1 MKKINRLKVV
11 LDTNVLLVSIP
22 PLSQYRIIFDKFLS
36 GSYDLC
42 ISNEI
47 LTEYEEILMQR
58 YDNETVDDLFKV
70 LLFHPNVI
78 KVTPYYHWNLIVND
92 PDDNKFVDT
101 AIASNANLI
110 VTNDKHFNVLKHI
123 DFPFINFCKA
133 EDFREFLLQTSE
145 CLL

>member
-1 MKKINRLKVV
+1 MMKINRLKVV

-22 PLSQYRIIFDKFLS
+22 PQSQYRIIYDKFLS
-36 GSYDLC
+36 GVYDLC

-47 LTEYEEILMQR
+47 LTEYEEILSQR
-58 YDNETVDDLFKV
+58 YNNETVNELFKV

-78 KVTPYYHWNLIVND
+78 KVSPHYHWNIIFND

-110 VTNDKHFNVLKHI
+110 VTNDKHFNILKEI
-123 DFPFINFCKA
+123 EFPVVNICKA
-133 EDFREFLLQTSE
+133 EFFRNLLLNEDQRI
-145 CLL
+145 